1 MDPFLG
7 MRFIN
12 EMDKEAH
19 KKLLLNPV
27 LRTRDILEYASLGLL
42 LKFQENKD
50 YSDYNDVFLL
60 VMSHPD
66 TNSLYLRTISGGAV
80 KMERPTSIY

>member
-1 MDPFLG
+1 MDPFSG
-7 MRFIN
+7 MRLIN

-27 LRTRDILEYASLGLL
+27 LRARDILEYASLGLL

-50 YSDYNDVFLL
+50 YSDYNDVF
-60 VMSHPD
+60 
-66 TNSLYLRTISGGAV
+66 
-80 KMERPTSIY
+80 

>member
-1 MDPFLG
+1 

-27 LRTRDILEYASLGLL
+27 LRARDILEYASLGLL

-60 VMSHPD
+60 VMSHRIRI
-66 TNSLYLRTISGGAV
+66 LYTCVPYLEGR
-80 KMERPTSIY
+80 